1 MQIRRFFRSTRP
13 LQFRSTRSLR
23 PLALAVG
30 STLVLAQA
38 VGAHAVV
45 YPAEAPTGAYQKYVL
60 RVPNE
65 RAFPTSEVSIVF
77 PNGVRVISFDD
88 VPGWVLETTSPDNGT
103 TFTGATWTGTVPV
116 GRFVEF
122 SFIGVNPREATTL
135 KWDVVQTYSDGT
147 AVAWTGPPDS
157 STPASLTD
165 VQAPV
170 EAGPTDTGGGSTG
183 TLLGGVALLLAL
195 ISLGIALRPTQTA

>member
-1 MQIRRFFRSTRP
+1 
-13 LQFRSTRSLR
+13 
-23 PLALAVG
+23 LAVG

-38 VGAHAVV
+38 AGGHAVV

-65 RAFPTSEVSIVF
+65 RAFPTNEVSMVF
-77 PNGVRVISFDD
+77 PAGVRVISFDD
-88 VPGWVLETTSPDNGT
+88 APGWVLETTSADNGA
-103 TFTGATWTGTVPV
+103 TFTGGTWTGTIPV

-122 SFIGVNPREATTL
+122 SFIGVNPREAATL
-135 KWDVVQTYSDGT
+135 KWDVVQTYADGT

-165 VQAPV
+165 VQPPV
-170 EAGPTDTGGGSTG
+170 EAAPTVAGGGSNG
-183 TLLGGVALLLAL
+183 TLLGGAALVLAL
-195 ISLGIALRPTQTA
+195 ISLGLALRPSKTA

>member
-1 MQIRRFFRSTRP
+1 
-13 LQFRSTRSLR
+13 
-23 PLALAVG
+23 LAVA

-65 RAFPTSEVSIVF
+65 RGFPTSEVSLVF
-77 PNGVRVISFDD
+77 PDGVRVISFDD
-88 VPGWVLETTSPDNGT
+88 VPGWVLETTSPDDGA
-103 TFTGATWTGTVPV
+103 TFTGATWRGAVPV

-122 SFIGVNPREATTL
+122 SFIGVNPTEATTL

-147 AVAWTGPPDS
+147 VVAWAGPPDS
-157 STPASLTD
+157 STPASITSVQVP
-165 VQAPV
+165 VQAGS
-170 EAGPTDTGGGSTG
+170 ADADTPRTG
-183 TLLGGVALLLAL
+183 ILLGGVALLLAL
-195 ISLGIALRPTQTA
+195 ISLGLALRPAQSG